1 MEQKQRKRRNIQTS
15 VLHTP
20 NPTGSQKA
28 GDPSNKI
35 CRGQPHE
42 HRAGQSRMKT
52 ERIVGWGEQEMGER
66 QKKKGYHT
74 LQGIHL
80 TWIPYFLIKSVTTKR
95 LNH

>member
-66 QKKKGYHT
+66 KRKKAITPSKGST
-74 LQGIHL
+74 
-80 TWIPYFLIKSVTTKR
+80 
-95 LNH
+95 